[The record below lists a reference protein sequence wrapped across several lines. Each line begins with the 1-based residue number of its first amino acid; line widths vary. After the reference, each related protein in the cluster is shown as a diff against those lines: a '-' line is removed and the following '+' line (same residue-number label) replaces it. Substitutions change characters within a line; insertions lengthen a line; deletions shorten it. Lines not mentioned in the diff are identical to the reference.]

1 MELILPRIECQASSY
16 QQADQGQIMINRDDE
31 ELVSEAQSGNRR
43 AFEDLLERHYGLMFK
58 VAYQWCGMREDAEDI
73 AQDASIKLAQNI
85 SGFMFESAFTTWLYR
100 LVLNCAK
107 DYYKA
112 KNRRNSRETPMYEDA
127 VYISEDLTPEQKLSH
142 KDTLKAISDLPESLR
157 ETVILVCWQGMTHA
171 EASDVLDCE
180 EGTISWRIH
189 EARKK
194 IAETLEIKK
203 VKRHG

>member
-1 MELILPRIECQASSY
+1 MEIILPRIGAAISSY
-16 QQADQGQIMINRDDE
+16 QQADQGQNMIKRDDD
-31 ELVSEAQSGNRR
+31 ELVSEAQSGNRQ
-43 AFEDLLERHYGLMFK
+43 AFAGLLERHYGLMFK

-100 LVLNCAK
+100 LVINCAK

-142 KDTLKAISDLPESLR
+142 KDTLKAISDLPETLR
-157 ETVILVCWQGMTHA
+157 ETVVLVCWQGMTHA

>member
-1 MELILPRIECQASSY
+1 
-16 QQADQGQIMINRDDE
+16 MIKRDDD
-31 ELVSEAQSGNRR
+31 ELVSEAQSGNRQ
-43 AFEDLLERHYGLMFK
+43 AFAALLERHYGLMFK
-58 VAYQWCGMREDAEDI
+58 VAYQWCGVREDAEDI

-100 LVLNCAK
+100 LVINCAK

-112 KNRRNSRETPMYEDA
+112 KNRRNSRETPMFEDA

-142 KDTLKAISDLPESLR
+142 KDTLKAISDLPDTLR

-171 EASDVLDCE
+171 EASDVLECE
-180 EGTISWRIH
+180 EGTVSWRIH